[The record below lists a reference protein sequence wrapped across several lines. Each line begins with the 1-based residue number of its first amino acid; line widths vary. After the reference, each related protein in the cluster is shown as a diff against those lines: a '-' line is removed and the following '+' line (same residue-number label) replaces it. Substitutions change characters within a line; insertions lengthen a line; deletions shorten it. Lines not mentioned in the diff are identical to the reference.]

1 MKLGIKVKE
10 LRKKK
15 GLTQLDLSEKSGLS
29 LRTIQRI
36 ENDENKPSVYSL
48 RMIGEVLNYKFN
60 LKKFNIMKNI
70 FEKENRNY
78 LILTLGLISVSIG
91 GYYYYSNLVDEYVGV
106 VEQYNFDEI
115 EIESDEIED
124 FLTFEWESM
133 KEVVSLDTDKEMV
146 VRLIY
151 SNNDSILPKIE
162 SSDFT
167 RIESFDF
174 KYNLTERDFEKDV
187 KRIERSL
194 KKINTLK
201 LE

>member
-60 LKKFNIMKNI
+60 LKKFNIMRNI

-78 LILTLGLISVSIG
+78 LILILGLISVSIG
-91 GYYYYSNLVDEYVGV
+91 GYFYYSKQLDNYVDIV
-106 VEQYNFDEI
+106 DMK
-115 EIESDEIED
+115 IESNKIED

-133 KEVVSLDTDKEMV
+133 KEVVSLDTDKEIV

-151 SNNDSILPKIE
+151 SDKDSILPRIE

-174 KYNLTERDFEKDV
+174 KYKLTERDFEKDV

-194 KKINTLK
+194 QKLTTLK
-201 LE
+201 FE